1 MKRVERRG
9 TLDSQ
14 HSNPN
19 SMASIPTHPSGNSG
33 HVPHP
38 GIPGRG
44 SQHSLSSD
52 RSVHRSDT
60 LPASHH
66 PMSSRSSG
74 GFGPAGTHLISS
86 GSFPQH
92 DRFHEESHPRPS
104 SSSAAVHDRSPRDPR
119 SPPSPPAIATLPG
132 TGEEASDAKT
142 GTSRNGGRGSRH
154 ASTTDHRPSP
164 INGHSHRSRTS
175 RDSAPPA
182 ASDSNGPPPRQSP
195 PGSDHSAA
203 TVHNKQA
210 STPLVDADAD
220 AEADPDA
227 DADADADAEAD
238 VDDPDLE
245 LQEAVDAAEANSSSA
260 EPRPK
265 TEEDDVDDL
274 ARA

>member
-1 MKRVERRG
+1 
-9 TLDSQ
+9 
-14 HSNPN
+14 
-19 SMASIPTHPSGNSG
+19 
-33 HVPHP
+33 
-38 GIPGRG
+38 
-44 SQHSLSSD
+44 
-52 RSVHRSDT
+52 
-60 LPASHH
+60 
-66 PMSSRSSG
+66 MSSRSGG

-92 DRFHEESHPRPS
+92 DRYHEESHPRPS
-104 SSSAAVHDRSPRDPR
+104 SSSAAVHDRSPRDPRDPR

-132 TGEEASDAKT
+132 TGEEASDTKT
-142 GTSRNGGRGSRH
+142 GASRNNSSRH

-164 INGHSHRSRTS
+164 INGHSHRTRTS

-182 ASDSNGPPPRQSP
+182 ANDSNGPPRHSP
-195 PGSDHSAA
+195 PDSDHSAA
-203 TVHNKQA
+203 TARNKHV